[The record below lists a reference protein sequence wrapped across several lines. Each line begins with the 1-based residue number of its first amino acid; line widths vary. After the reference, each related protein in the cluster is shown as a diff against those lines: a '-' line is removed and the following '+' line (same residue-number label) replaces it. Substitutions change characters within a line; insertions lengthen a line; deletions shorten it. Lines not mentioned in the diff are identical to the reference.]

1 MITITLK
8 DRGYKMLFVYLK
20 ERQLID
26 KYIRNIQ
33 YKASFGTLQPY
44 NYRPYSIKE
53 CLMLCVETYI
63 GQHSPYGEGGK
74 DIDFFTDLFNWA
86 PGSFYWSESIEGAR
100 FWEKYF
106 DDWKLYFD
114 RVKEKYML

>member
-1 MITITLK
+1 MNTITLK

-33 YKASFGTLQPY
+33 YKASQGTIKPYDYMPY
-44 NYRPYSIKE
+44 NIKE
-53 CLMLCVETYI
+53 YLMLCVETYI
-63 GQHSPYGEGGK
+63 IQHSSYKPN
-74 DIDFFTDLFNWA
+74 DVDFFTDLFNWA
-86 PGSFYWSESIEGAR
+86 PGSFYWTESIEGVW
-100 FWEKYF
+100 FWDKYY
-106 DDWKLYFD
+106 DNWKSYFD

>member
-1 MITITLK
+1 MNTITLK

-20 ERQLID
+20 ERRLID

-33 YKASFGTLQPY
+33 YRASHRTLQPY
-44 NYRPYSIKE
+44 DYRPYSIKK
-53 CLMLCVETYI
+53 CLNLCVKTYI
-63 GQHSPYGEGGK
+63 AQHSPYGEVGK
-74 DIDFFTDLFNWA
+74 GINFFTDLFNYA
-86 PGSFYWSESIEGAR
+86 PSSFYWSESIEGDK
-100 FWEKYF
+100 FWNKYF

>member
-33 YKASFGTLQPY
+33 YKASHRTLQPY

-53 CLMLCVETYI
+53 YLMLCVETYI
-63 GQHSPYGEGGK
+63 TQHSSYKPN
-74 DIDFFTDLFNWA
+74 DVDFFTDLFNWA
-86 PGSFYWSESIEGAR
+86 PGSFYWSESIEGGW
-100 FWEKYF
+100 FWDKYY
-106 DDWKLYFD
+106 DNWKSYFD